1 MGLISR
7 VSSRTYRTNE
17 KKSNLNKKMATAQ
30 QIDHLQQETDDAMM
44 DIQQSIEQ
52 ADKTLEKQGLGDS
65 PTAAKIRGLVDSMR
79 DQRKKLLANMNDRK
93 LTFADQLEKKAEA
106 GDQLASRASDAL
118 FGTKGNTFSA
128 IRSVGS
134 SSGDNQSSSP
144 KSSPRSILKKSQIPS
159 LNSKPKK

>member
-52 ADKTLEKQGLGDS
+52 ADKMLETLEKQGLGDS

-118 FGTKGNTFSA
+118 SGTKGNTFSA

-134 SSGDNQSSSP
+134 GD
-144 KSSPRSILKKSQIPS
+144 
-159 LNSKPKK
+159 